1 MLNLLWQ
8 NFFQNNNKS
17 RISFLRNQVV
27 FSTLKDKEIRI
38 IEKII
43 HPRSYFAGE
52 NIFKPGFNIGFYM
65 IVKGSVDISYDMPD
79 GNQVIVSS
87 LEQGDCFGEL
97 ALVQQDK
104 SYQKT
109 TAQASSATELLGLF
123 RPEFISLIEKYP
135 RIGSRILM
143 RLSEMLGERLKK
155 TGEVL
160 YKKSQ
165 GGES

>member
-1 MLNLLWQ
+1 MLSLLWQ
-8 NFFQNNNKS
+8 NFFQKKSQS
-17 RISFLRNQVV
+17 RIVFLRNQMI

-38 IEKII
+38 IEKIV
-43 HPRSYFAGE
+43 HPRSYFSGE

-65 IVKGSVDISYDMPD
+65 IVKGGVDISYDMPD
-79 GNQVIVSS
+79 GNQVVVST
-87 LEQGDCFGEL
+87 LKEGDCFGEL

-104 SYQKT
+104 SYQRT
-109 TAQASSATELLGLF
+109 TAQANSTTELLGLF

-135 RIGSRILM
+135 RVGSRILM

-160 YKKSQ
+160 YEKSK
-165 GGES
+165 GESS